1 MLNVSKNWRSQY
13 VKKATSNIFSGHL
26 IWQPDIFTIQRCDYR
41 QGKLISTSQTQNNKY
56 GPLILGGSGRV
67 GRMLAALWPRDLA
80 PALWQRRAK
89 ADPIFADDLIWDI
102 LDTPAPDLP
111 RPVCAVIVLAGVTN
125 GSVQDLLQ
133 NTALAEEGCALGTLL
148 GVRTFLASSQA
159 VYGRKTGVLAETC
172 APTPATLYGQAKW
185 DMEQAVGEFNAV
197 TCLRIGNVAG
207 CDGLFK
213 AMARGP
219 TRLDQFCDGAGP
231 RRMMIGPH
239 DLAHVLAALSGSHI
253 ALPKV
258 LNVARPG
265 LVALQSL
272 ADAAGVVWNWQPAP
286 DTALPVLAMDVSALG
301 AYLAQPSATAADL
314 VAQARAGGWA
324 PAL

>member
-1 MLNVSKNWRSQY
+1 
-13 VKKATSNIFSGHL
+13 
-26 IWQPDIFTIQRCDYR
+26 
-41 QGKLISTSQTQNNKY
+41 
-56 GPLILGGSGRV
+56 
-67 GRMLAALWPRDLA
+67 MLAALWPRDQA

-89 ADPIFADDLIWDI
+89 ADPIHADDLIWDI

-125 GSVQDLLQ
+125 GAAQDLLQ
-133 NTALAEEGCALGTLL
+133 NTALAEAGCALGALL

-159 VYGRKTGVLAETC
+159 VYGRKTGVLTETC
-172 APTPATLYGQAKW
+172 APTPATPYGQAKW
-185 DMEQAVGEFNAV
+185 GMEQAVGEIDAV

-207 CDGLFK
+207 CDELFK

-219 TRLDQFCDGAGP
+219 IRINQFCDGAGP

-258 LNVARPG
+258 LNIARPG
-265 LVALQSL
+265 LIAMQSL

-286 DTALPVLAMDVSALG
+286 DTTLPVLAMDVSALG
-301 AYLAQPSATAADL
+301 AYITLPAATAADL

-324 PAL
+324 FAS